1 MSAKAPLG
9 GETFICKMRHFIR
22 GGKLVGC
29 RRSVKKGRPLGVFH
43 ER

>member
-1 MSAKAPLG
+1 VSAKAPLG

-22 GGKLVGC
+22 SGKLVGC
-29 RRSVKKGRPLGVFH
+29 GGSVEKGRLLGIFH